1 MTAPEKTMLA
11 FRGPLDVTYEEAG
24 AKVTAELKKEGF
36 GVLTQIDIKKTLNEK
51 IGVDFRRYAILGACN
66 PKLAHAALSADLD
79 VGMLL
84 PCNVTVYED
93 GDGSQVSLID
103 PVGMLAPAGLGE
115 LAAVAEDAQA
125 RLGRVAA
132 ALAG

>member
-1 MTAPEKTMLA
+1 MTAPVKTMLA
-11 FRGPLDVTYEEAG
+11 FRVKLDVPYEEAI
-24 AKVTAELKKEGF
+24 AQVTAELKKEGF

-79 VGMLL
+79 VGLLL

-103 PVGMLAPAGLGE
+103 PVGMLAPAGMGE
-115 LAAVAEDAQA
+115 LARVAEDAQA

>member
-1 MTAPEKTMLA
+1 MTAPVKSMLA
-11 FRGPLDVTYEEAG
+11 FRVKLDLPYEEAI
-24 AKVTAELKKEGF
+24 AQVTAELKKEGF

-66 PKLAHAALSADLD
+66 PNLAHAALSADLD
-79 VGMLL
+79 VGLLL

-103 PVGMLAPAGLGE
+103 PVGMLAPAGMGE

>member
-1 MTAPEKTMLA
+1 MTAPVKSMLA
-11 FRGPLDVTYEEAG
+11 FRVKLDLPYEEAI
-24 AKVTAELKKEGF
+24 AQVTAELKKEGF

-79 VGMLL
+79 VGLLL

-103 PVGMLAPAGLGE
+103 PVGMLAPAGMGE

>member
-1 MTAPEKTMLA
+1 MTAPVKSMLA
-11 FRGPLDVTYEEAG
+11 FRVKLDLPYEEAI
-24 AKVTAELKKEGF
+24 AQVTAELKKEGF

-79 VGMLL
+79 VGLLL

-93 GDGSQVSLID
+93 GDGSQISLID

-132 ALAG
+132 ALAA

>member
-1 MTAPEKTMLA
+1 MTAPVKSMLA
-11 FRGPLDVTYEEAG
+11 FRVKLDLPYEEAI
-24 AKVTAELKKEGF
+24 AQVTAELKKEGF

-79 VGMLL
+79 VGLLL

-103 PVGMLAPAGLGE
+103 PVGMLAPAGMGE

-132 ALAG
+132 ALAA